1 MSKKQWNI
9 SLNISPNSPKSQQ
22 HIGKNIIFNGDSS
35 YYYRYNDI
43 VIIGYGRIYNEPDLW
58 IDILKIPIPL
68 IKTHSLLIVIELY
81 NKFGFEK
88 MMEYLDGDYSFIL
101 FDINLYGD
109 ESILYVVRD
118 PFGLCPLYQWVSKNT
133 LSPNSNSKRV
143 QFQNDNIEQT
153 IYLFSSSN
161 YDYSEIIETDSNIQM
176 ESISNGT
183 YLIFTHSF
191 KVSANWK
198 FKKSCTYYILP
209 YHTTYKDI
217 TEDIEDIDGII
228 RKRQFKHTIN
238 KIIKYILYCNEK
250 KDDKVKIGIIDF
262 EKSDFEL
269 SILPYSSLKQNEKLE
284 FKQIQILNEN
294 ILEFEK
300 QYPSIIQ
307 KLKIEL
313 NNNDPSIIR
322 ANFVP
327 LMIAKFIKETEP
339 NIKYII
345 MEEPFVY
352 KWIFINV
359 FERRQELNNL
369 YFQERVK
376 GWVHAFFV
384 YNIDLIIPFL
394 DRILLQKI

>member
-35 YYYRYNDI
+35 YYYRNNDI

-58 IDILKIPIPL
+58 IDILKIPIPVK
-68 IKTHSLLIVIELY
+68 KTHSLLVVIELY

-88 MMEYLDGDYSFIL
+88 MMEYLDGDFSFIL

-109 ESILYVVRD
+109 ESIIYVVRD

-133 LSPNSNSKRV
+133 LSSNSKRV

-153 IYLFSSSN
+153 IYVFSSSN
-161 YDYSEIIETDSNIQM
+161 YYSEITETDTNIQM
-176 ESISNGT
+176 ESIYNGT

-209 YHTTYKDI
+209 YHTTYKEDNI
-217 TEDIEDIDGII
+217 QNEKEDIEEII
-228 RKRQFKHTIN
+228 RKRQFQITIH
-238 KIIKYILYCNEK
+238 KIIKYILYHN
-250 KDDKVKIGIIDF
+250 DDKTTKIGIINF
-262 EKSDFEL
+262 EKSEFEL
-269 SILPYSSLKQNEKLE
+269 SILPYSSVKQNQNEKLE
-284 FKQIQILNEN
+284 FKQIYILNEN

-359 FERRQELNNL
+359 FERRQELNNA
-369 YFQERVK
+369 YFQERIK